1 MRRSASLYVVI
12 ALLVVPFAFAEAPET
27 IFIKNGHIIPVV
39 GAPIDNGSLLIR
51 DGKIVDIGANIKAP
65 SGATIIE
72 AEGRFVYPGMVAPLT
87 AIGVTGYP
95 RAGNDTNET
104 GVSTP
109 HMDPYDALN
118 PEDDCVE
125 VTRID
130 GVTTVLTVSGSRNVL
145 NGKAIAL
152 NLEGNL
158 AHEMLLERDV
168 AQVFNMA
175 AKRDGKYP
183 STLQGVNAFVRDK
196 LYEAK
201 RYAEK
206 KEKNGDEDSF
216 KRDLE
221 MEALIPVVNQE
232 MPAIFLTS
240 DEVTIRNA
248 LRMIEEYELKGIIQA
263 GADILKYADQL
274 AAKKIPV
281 IWSGTT
287 TLPKR
292 WEPVDLNY
300 HTAAVLAEKGVLFA
314 FNEGGRGP
322 GSRNVRRQ
330 PVPASLSVAYGLS
343 EDEAIKALTINPAK
357 ILGIDDRV
365 GSLEKGKIANVVI
378 SSKSLI
384 QMSAK
389 IHTVIINGKVIPQTS
404 VQTRLRDKYDKILK
418 ERMKKKK
425 TT

>member
-1 MRRSASLYVVI
+1 MRRSASIFVVV
-12 ALLVVPFAFAEAPET
+12 ALLVLPVAFAQAPGT
-27 IFIKNGHIIPVV
+27 ILIKNGHIIPVV
-39 GAPIDNGSLLIR
+39 GPSIEKGSLLIR
-51 DGKIVDIGANIKAP
+51 EGKIVDIGTNIKAP
-65 SGATIIE
+65 SGATIID
-72 AEGRFVYPGMVAPLT
+72 AEGRYVYPGMVAPLT
-87 AIGVTGYP
+87 AVGVTGYP
-95 RAGNDTNET
+95 RAGNDTDET

-118 PEDDCVE
+118 PEDDCID

-145 NGKAIAL
+145 NGKAIVL
-152 NLEGNL
+152 NLDGNL
-158 AHEMLLERDV
+158 AHELLLERDV
-168 AQVFNMA
+168 AQVFNMT

-221 MEALIPVVNQE
+221 MEALLPVVNKE

-248 LRMIEEYELKGIIQA
+248 LRMIEEYDLKGIIQA

-287 TLPKR
+287 TIPKR

-300 HTAAVLAEKGVLFA
+300 HTAAVLA
-314 FNEGGRGP
+314 
-322 GSRNVRRQ
+322 
-330 PVPASLSVAYGLS
+330 
-343 EDEAIKALTINPAK
+343 
-357 ILGIDDRV
+357 
-365 GSLEKGKIANVVI
+365 
-378 SSKSLI
+378 
-384 QMSAK
+384 
-389 IHTVIINGKVIPQTS
+389 
-404 VQTRLRDKYDKILK
+404 
-418 ERMKKKK
+418 
-425 TT
+425 